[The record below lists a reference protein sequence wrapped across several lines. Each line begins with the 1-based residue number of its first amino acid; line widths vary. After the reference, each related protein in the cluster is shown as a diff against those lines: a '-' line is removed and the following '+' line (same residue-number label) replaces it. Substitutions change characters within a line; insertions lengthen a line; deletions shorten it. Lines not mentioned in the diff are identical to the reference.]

1 MTTELRQQ
9 QLAARAREVIAQGAA
24 GRAEERAKRN
34 AKRGPGRKEIREL
47 LALMRHKQEE
57 RNAEWSAGKKRTP
70 AALAAFYRGAGVIAA
85 LEWAVGDRAEVT
97 P

>member
-1 MTTELRQQ
+1 
-9 QLAARAREVIAQGAA
+9 
-24 GRAEERAKRN
+24 
-34 AKRGPGRKEIREL
+34 
-47 LALMRHKQEE
+47 MRHKQEE